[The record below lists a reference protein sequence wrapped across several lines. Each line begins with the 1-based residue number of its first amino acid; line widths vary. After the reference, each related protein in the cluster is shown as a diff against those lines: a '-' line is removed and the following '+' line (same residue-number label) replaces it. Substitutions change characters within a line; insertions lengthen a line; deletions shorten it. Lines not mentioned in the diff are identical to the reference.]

1 MFSLTRLSNFWFADQ
16 LGFGCFDHNKR
27 AYQEQTCVSFS
38 VQPLQDVGGPALGR
52 NLYST
57 VGAND
62 IALCCGNA

>member
-16 LGFGCFDHNKR
+16 LGFGCFITTSALTR
-27 AYQEQTCVSFS
+27 RQTCVSFS